1 MKTIARDRHNL
12 SRSDRC
18 SLHSQ
23 RGRRDAQDSPVT
35 WRALLPRGPRWPLL
49 TLLALAVASLVA
61 CAPRK
66 PLAVSGSTV
75 TLAHIND
82 THGRYLPV
90 AVAPGN
96 ATAQTGDP
104 GREEESF
111 SRVGK
116 VGGYAVL
123 AAALRQL
130 RERVGTENVLLLH
143 GGDAFGDDLLG
154 NLTKGEATIQLMNAL
169 GFQFLAL
176 GNHDFDYGA
185 DRTRELQG
193 IAKFPMRGANVTD
206 ASGSPFL
213 GEPAQVFK
221 VAGARVAVLALGY
234 HNTDQT
240 GSRDNVRG
248 LTFGSGIEAA
258 RRWVPQLRSRADV
271 VVVLSHQGS
280 KVDRELAKAVR
291 GIDIIVGAHSHDAIF
306 PPERVG
312 ETWMVQALSDSALL
326 GEVTLTLGPDRRV
339 SHVAGR
345 IHTLW
350 TDEYPADAAVTQRIE
365 RLRAPYRAALE
376 APVVIAAD
384 RIGRRYKSESPFDAL
399 SGEILREHTGA
410 EIAFLPGVG
419 YGVSLEAGVVTRE
432 ALAALLPHP
441 TKVATVVLTG
451 RQVQEVL
458 EQSATNQK
466 PADPMDSVGG
476 LVQTSGLKWT
486 IDLTSPA
493 GQRIRDVRVGGVSID
508 PGRDYRVVTNE
519 GMLKGLH
526 RYRSFAAGR
535 EPKVSEQSVT
545 EVVEAALK
553 RRGTVRAPPLGSVTL
568 IKSPAS

>member
-1 MKTIARDRHNL
+1 MTPWLTRQT
-12 SRSDRC
+12 
-18 SLHSQ
+18 LHA
-23 RGRRDAQDSPVT
+23 RGRR
-35 WRALLPRGPRWPLL
+35 WPLF
-49 TLLALAVASLVA
+49 TLLALAVVSLVA
-61 CAPRK
+61 CAARTP
-66 PLAVSGSTV
+66 PAVGGRTI

-111 SRVGK
+111 PRAGK
-116 VGGYAVL
+116 VGGYAAL
-123 AAALRQL
+123 ATALRQM
-130 RERVGTENVLLLH
+130 RQRVGAGNVLLLH

-154 NLTKGEATIQLMNAL
+154 NLTQGEATIQLMNAL

-176 GNHDFDYGA
+176 GNHDFDYGVE
-185 DRTRELQG
+185 RTRELQG
-193 IAKFPMRGANVTD
+193 IARFPMRGANVTD

-213 GEPAQVFK
+213 GEPTQVFE

-248 LTFGSGIEAA
+248 LSFGSGIDAA
-258 RRWVPQLRSRADV
+258 RQWVPRLRSRADV

-280 KVDRELAKAVR
+280 KVDRELARAVPD
-291 GIDIIVGAHSHDAIF
+291 IDVIVGAHSHDAIF

-312 ETWMVQALSDSALL
+312 SVWMVQALSDGAAL
-326 GEVTLTLGPDRRV
+326 GELTLTLGTDRRV
-339 SHVAGR
+339 AHVTGR
-345 IHTLW
+345 MHTLW
-350 TDEYPADAAVTQRIE
+350 ADEYPADAAVAQLIE
-365 RLRAPYRAALE
+365 RLRAPHRAALE
-376 APVVIAAD
+376 APLATAAD
-384 RIGRRYKSESPFDAL
+384 RIGRRYRSESPFDVL
-399 SGEILREHTGA
+399 VGEILREHAGA

-419 YGVSLEAGVVTRE
+419 YGVSLEPGVVTRE

-466 PADPMDSVGG
+466 PADPMDGVGG
-476 LVQTSGLKWT
+476 LVQTAGLTWT
-486 IDLTSPA
+486 IDLTRPA
-493 GQRIRDVRVGGVSID
+493 GQRIRDVRVGEAGLE
-508 PGRDYRVVTNE
+508 PAREYRVVTHE
-519 GMLKGLH
+519 SMLKGLH

-535 EPKVSEQSVT
+535 EQKVSEQTVT

-553 RRGTVRAPPLGSVTL
+553 RRGTVRAPPLGKVTL